1 MFFSFCALQLESY
14 KGEIMLTTMQHHQNA
29 VKALVEGIN
38 RVNIENE
45 TCADQENMEN
55 IFKVTYSTFVFSKIP
70 SIEPN
75 IHRQVH
81 DLPQLWEKVD
91 QLIDRDDFF
100 RLFAS
105 HCKELDLPFM
115 ELNLTSAFV
124 KAQME
129 WAQDI
134 MLQTADYILKWNED
148 EIITSQVA
156 FWKDGQIRVDTMKC
170 RQYEEWLLH
179 NDV

>member
-1 MFFSFCALQLESY
+1 MRTA
-14 KGEIMLTTMQHHQNA
+14 KQHHPNA
-29 VKALVEGIN
+29 VKALIEGIN
-38 RVNIENE
+38 RVNIDNGKY
-45 TCADQENMEN
+45 TDRENMEN
-55 IFKVTYSTFVFSKIP
+55 IFKVTYSIFVFSKIP

-91 QLIDRDDFF
+91 QLIDRGDFF
-100 RLFAS
+100 RLLAS

-115 ELNLTSAFV
+115 ELNLTNAFV
-124 KAQME
+124 MAQRE

-134 MLQTADYILKWNED
+134 MLQTADYILRWNED
-148 EIITSQVA
+148 EIITSQVG
-156 FWKDGQIRVDTMKC
+156 FKKDGTISVDTIKC
-170 RQYEEWLLH
+170 KKYKDWLSH

>member
-1 MFFSFCALQLESY
+1 MCVLQLESY
-14 KGEIMLTTMQHHQNA
+14 KGEIMLTAMQHHQNA

-55 IFKVTYSTFVFSKIP
+55 IFKVTYSTFAFSKLP

-81 DLPQLWEKVD
+81 DLPKLWEKMD
-91 QLIDRDDFF
+91 HLIDPDDFF
-100 RLFAS
+100 RLFAA

-115 ELNLTSAFV
+115 EFNLTSAFV

-148 EIITSQVA
+148 EIIASQVA
-156 FWKDGQIRVDTMKC
+156 FWKDGQISVDTMKC
-170 RQYEEWLLH
+170 RKYKDWLLH
-179 NDV
+179 NDE

>member
-1 MFFSFCALQLESY
+1 MDNDAGTDQD
-14 KGEIMLTTMQHHQNA
+14 
-29 VKALVEGIN
+29 
-38 RVNIENE
+38 IE
-45 TCADQENMEN
+45 MEN
-55 IFKVTYSTFVFSKIP
+55 IFKDTYSTFAFSKIP

-81 DLPQLWEKVD
+81 DLPHLWERVD
-91 QLIDRDDFF
+91 QLIDRDEFCF
-100 RLFAS
+100 SFAL

-115 ELNLTSAFV
+115 ELNITSAFV
-124 KAQME
+124 KAQKE

-134 MLQTADYILKWNED
+134 MLQTADFILKWNED

-156 FWKDGQIRVDTMKC
+156 FWEDGHISVDTMKC
-170 RQYEEWLLH
+170 TNYKEWLLH